1 MADDGIKR
9 ITIRFSYD
17 KKEHHRKAYEIMEE
31 KMNAS
36 KNEFIIQAIIE
47 KEKGNDL
54 AEVLRRAVR
63 EELVGSKL
71 HAGIEDQLREIVR
84 EELAH
89 VSFIQPASEQAKKE
103 IVQQPQEAES
113 AIPPDAMDFM
123 NNLG

>member
-9 ITIRFSYD
+9 ITIRFSYN

-63 EELVGSKL
+63 EELKGTNL

-89 VSFIQPASEQAKKE
+89 VSFVQTTTAQTRKE
-103 IVQQPQEAES
+103 TVQQPQESES
-113 AIPPDAMDFM
+113 AIPTDAMNFM

>member
-47 KEKGNDL
+47 KEKGSDL
-54 AEVLRRAVR
+54 AEVLRSAVR
-63 EELVGSKL
+63 EELARTKL

-89 VSFIQPASEQAKKE
+89 VSFAQPTTEQAKKE
-103 IVQQPQEAES
+103 TVKQPQES
-113 AIPPDAMDFM
+113 VCAIPTDAMDFM